1 MYQQL
6 VIPRA
11 RPRLEPSLPQLHRPE
26 TPRLDPSAWALGH
39 RLMIDIARA
48 SQPSRE
54 MSRGRERC
62 PIPTSRSWWSA
73 GRRDWPGGS
82 VLARHPSPAHG
93 LSLRTHHRDCME
105 GADAQVL
112 LLGSPCANHCRPP
125 RAVRASLSLLCAEL
139 RGNEPTR
146 KRSKLE
152 KSAYT
157 GLQTASSVSLPAP
170 PSPRWAPY
178 VRCWVMSPGEPARVR
193 RVSDSLIK
201 GIHKCCNQEAIAP
214 TTLVTTLPLWLVT
227 PNSSGRKV
235 YRSVVRMEI
244 HSQSAWLETPCLQP
258 GGILGPTF
266 LSLQGPRPSVT
277 SSVTPTSEGCFHFC
291 LLAWFG
297 GGDGGFSLCT

>member
-26 TPRLDPSAWALGH
+26 TPRLDSDTALAHKYWGRCQEPGGFASPPDPSAWALGH

-54 MSRGRERC
+54 VSRGRERC

-82 VLARHPSPAHG
+82 VLSGHPSPAHG

-112 LLGSPCANHCRPP
+112 LLGSPCAHHCRPP

-193 RVSDSLIK
+193 QVSDSLIK
-201 GIHKCCNQEAIAP
+201 GIHKCCNQGAIAP
-214 TTLVTTLPLWLVT
+214 TTLVTNFAAVACHWFPEPPPPPPPRT
-227 PNSSGRKV
+227 PVEEKYIGV
-235 YRSVVRMEI
+235 
-244 HSQSAWLETPCLQP
+244 
-258 GGILGPTF
+258 
-266 LSLQGPRPSVT
+266 
-277 SSVTPTSEGCFHFC
+277 
-291 LLAWFG
+291 
-297 GGDGGFSLCT
+297 